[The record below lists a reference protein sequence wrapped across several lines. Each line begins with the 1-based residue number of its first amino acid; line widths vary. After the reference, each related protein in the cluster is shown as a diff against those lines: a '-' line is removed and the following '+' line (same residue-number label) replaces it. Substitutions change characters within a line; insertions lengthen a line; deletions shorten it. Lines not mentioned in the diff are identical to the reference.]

1 MGCIEGRGKE
11 DDHRHHSYVGSS
23 RSWRHAGGCDRELH
37 PQGVAPLMA
46 RQMSLYNMTTEA
58 PSEGTQLGAPPPSN
72 TEIVRWLTEAM
83 EVHKGADR
91 AVISYVFQILGCPPM
106 HPELGLVEFVSPSSS
121 HPFPFYLYFLPVS
134 CPLILLLSSSSL
146 PLWCCGTTSFLC

>member
-58 PSEGTQLGAPPPSN
+58 PSEGTQLGAPPPATRRLFAGSRKPWRF
-72 TEIVRWLTEAM
+72 TKVQT
-83 EVHKGADR
+83 
-91 AVISYVFQILGCPPM
+91 
-106 HPELGLVEFVSPSSS
+106 GLSS
-121 HPFPFYLYFLPVS
+121 HTFSRF
-134 CPLILLLSSSSL
+134 
-146 PLWCCGTTSFLC
+146 